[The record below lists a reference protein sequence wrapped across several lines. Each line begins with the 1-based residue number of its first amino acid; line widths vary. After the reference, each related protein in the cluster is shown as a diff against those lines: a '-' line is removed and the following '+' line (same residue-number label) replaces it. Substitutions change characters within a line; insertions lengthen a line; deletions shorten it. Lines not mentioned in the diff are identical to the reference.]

1 MMHAPTFIPI
11 HLPFS
16 TMPDY
21 LKSQVLWVES
31 ETAAVSGSHHPNC
44 SVQPTAS
51 FPVPCLGCD
60 SIPTPAER
68 KKDGSTFKFNKAVSG
83 IAKGGPEEES
93 SYHARG
99 DGKFQDGSN
108 FQKQ

>member
-1 MMHAPTFIPI
+1 MLNAPTFIHI

-21 LKSQVLWVES
+21 LKSQVLYVDAEK
-31 ETAAVSGSHHPNC
+31 AAVSC
-44 SVQPTAS
+44 DSVPTA
-51 FPVPCLGCD
+51 
-60 SIPTPAER
+60 AER
-68 KKDGSTFKFNKAVSG
+68 KKDGSTFKFSKAVSG